1 MITIGCDQQIG
12 QLVGKLMLTDEWV
25 SQQSPKY
32 SFPTAMNS
40 GIQCQLLVR
49 RDVGNEPGV

>member
-1 MITIGCDQQIG
+1 MIAIGCDQQIG
-12 QLVGKLMLTDEWV
+12 QLGKLMLTEEWV